1 MSNCKQT
8 EKTCCCS
15 SEKQDTTQ
23 PKPSNSPCGMTFKV
37 EGLDCA
43 EEVAT
48 LKSAIGPLVGG
59 SDKLAFDVLN
69 GRMTLLSDAE
79 PVTEKAIIKA
89 VAATGMKAV
98 PWQPGQTEADAQ
110 QLHRS
115 KTVYTVLSGLFIVA
129 GMIIHI
135 AMAEGLANL
144 QTVFGLQ
151 GNV

>member
-1 MSNCKQT
+1 MNSNHQA
-8 EKTCCCS
+8 EKPRCCAGEHPQNHQAIEAKS
-15 SEKQDTTQ
+15 AT
-23 PKPSNSPCGMTFKV
+23 GMTFKI

-69 GRMTLLSDAE
+69 GRMMLLSDAE
-79 PVTEKAIIKA
+79 PVSEKTIIKA

-98 PWQPGQTEADAQ
+98 PWQSGQTDTDAK

-115 KTVYTVLSGLFIVA
+115 KTVYTVLSGLFIIA
-129 GMIIHI
+129 GI
-135 AMAEGLANL
+135 L
-144 QTVFGLQ
+144 
-151 GNV
+151 

>member
-1 MSNCKQT
+1 MSSCHQT
-8 EKTCCCS
+8 EKTCACAGGKPDNS
-15 SEKQDTTQ
+15 Q
-23 PKPSNSPCGMTFKV
+23 PNLSMPTSRMTFKI

-69 GRMTLLSDAE
+69 GRMMLLSDAE
-79 PVTEKAIIKA
+79 PVTEKTIIKA

-115 KTVYTVLSGLFIVA
+115 KTVYTVLSGLFIIA
-129 GMIIHI
+129 GMVIHI
-135 AMAEGLANL
+135 AMAEGLVNL
-144 QTVFGLQ
+144 QTVFSLQ
-151 GNV
+151 KKC